1 MAKAGDKPKLLK
13 TFEQKTEEVAGWEDP
28 VRDRYKFEKTLS
40 KLSEKGFNAE
50 KENGV
55 IIINSSL
62 DKYDEIEKIIKA
74 CKFESSWGVRN
85 FSKVNKKIELER
97 EED

>member
-1 MAKAGDKPKLLK
+1 MAKAGDKPKSLK
-13 TFEQKTEEVAGWEDP
+13 TFEQKIEETVGWEDP
-28 VRDRYKFEKTLS
+28 VKDRYKFEKTLS
-40 KLSEKGFNAE
+40 KLAENGFNAE

-55 IIINSSL
+55 IIINSTL
-62 DKYDEIEKIIKA
+62 DKYDEIEKIIKS

-85 FSKVNKKIELER
+85 FTKATKKVEIER